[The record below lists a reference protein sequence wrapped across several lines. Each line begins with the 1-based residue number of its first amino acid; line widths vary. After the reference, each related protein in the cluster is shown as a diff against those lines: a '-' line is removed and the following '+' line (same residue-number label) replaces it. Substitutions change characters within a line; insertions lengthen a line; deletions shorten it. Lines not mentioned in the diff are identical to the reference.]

1 MQIRL
6 NRNVAAGRRE
16 HQYSQQSRAKS
27 SHGQLG
33 KNLVISGSSKTFI
46 PASASKQKQHA
57 SAMQAH
63 LVPHD
68 KAHVSQF
75 QHFNQHRLI
84 SKEMVKQQQA
94 DSEPETGVAIQANTE
109 EDASSQISPLNNNNT
124 YPLHFF
130 AAAPNQKQVDVQPR

>member
-1 MQIRL
+1 LENNRQILNGFSLYQQGKLCNSATNINPNSSFRGASTSTMQIRL

-84 SKEMVKQQQA
+84 SKEMVKQQ
-94 DSEPETGVAIQANTE
+94 
-109 EDASSQISPLNNNNT
+109 
-124 YPLHFF
+124 
-130 AAAPNQKQVDVQPR
+130 